1 MAKPSPRNG
10 EKYFLRR
17 LRALKMGTLEL
28 CQNNARVQKQYSK
41 IKQAS
46 RGFKGGKILSSPSEL
61 WPVVTR
67 LSVSESLF
75 LFPPAA
81 GPLPQSS
88 SANRGIRH
96 KCSMP

>member
-1 MAKPSPRNG
+1 MAQPHQESGKLFFRPLTSTQNGNSGTVSKQCTCSKTVQQNKTGEPRIQ
-10 EKYFLRR
+10 RW
-17 LRALKMGTLEL
+17 
-28 CQNNARVQKQYSK
+28 
-41 IKQAS
+41 
-46 RGFKGGKILSSPSEL
+46 KILSSPSEL